1 MIVRKAELKD
11 AEQIAKNNV
20 CMAEESENEMLSFD
34 MVLRG
39 VKAMLS
45 DETKGFYLVAVEK
58 DIVLGQLMITFEWS
72 DWRNQTIWWVQSVY
86 IKKDHR
92 KKGIFT
98 QLLKEIK
105 KLAEQSHVSLFRLYV
120 FDQNNPAI
128 EVYKKQ
134 GWKKEPYLFFQKRVD
149 SL

>member
-20 CMAEESENEMLSFD
+20 LMAKESENQILSSD
-34 MVLRG
+34 TVLKG

-58 DIVLGQLMITFEWS
+58 DVILGQLMITFEWS

-86 IKKDHR
+86 IKEEYR

-105 KLAEQSHVSLFRLYV
+105 KIAEQNDISLFRLYV
-120 FDQNNPAI
+120 FNQNDKAI
-128 EVYKKQ
+128 EVYKKL
-134 GWKKEPYLFFQKRVD
+134 GWEKEPYLFFQKNID
-149 SL
+149 SI